1 MGIGPLVLSACSS
14 SDSDSTT
21 TTAKKSEGILFVQT
35 AEKATFARDGKS
47 VKITLSDTSSITTT
61 FTESPERS
69 ASEIPTVEF
78 VRTFNSRFPKDKP
91 NATVS
96 STQSGVGEFV
106 VELSDPKLPSDRTL
120 VYTARLISSSDELP
134 KSTGPVS
141 LFIDPGGLG
150 SPPRLKTISGTV
162 KDDSGEGVSGAT
174 VDLIL
179 TNKECG
185 WDTCSEVTS
194 GVYVTTTDANGSFS
208 NSAPYNIEANPYTF
222 RASAPNYASST
233 ENVDVGEDG
242 GVLNFTLSRSP

>member
-141 LFIDPGGLG
+141 LFIDPMWL
-150 SPPRLKTISGTV
+150 PPLNTLSRTV
-162 KDDSGEGVSGAT
+162 QNDSGEGVSGAT
-174 VDLIL
+174 VDQILI
-179 TNKECG
+179 NNECG
-185 WDTCSEVTS
+185 WDSCSEKTS

-208 NSAPYNIEANPYTF
+208 STAPYNIMANPYTF